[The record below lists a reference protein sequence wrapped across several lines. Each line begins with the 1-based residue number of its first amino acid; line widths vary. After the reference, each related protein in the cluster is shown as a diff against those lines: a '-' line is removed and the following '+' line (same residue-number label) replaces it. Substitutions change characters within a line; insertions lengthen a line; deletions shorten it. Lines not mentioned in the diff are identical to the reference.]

1 MYEIVDRMFKK
12 GKKKFIFPAM
22 YYGLL
27 SAYIQNGKTVFSTQ
41 EVRHFYETAVCEI
54 VRNHLGHSLHIGG
67 QFYDAYPTRNL
78 TKYRVLKALGPR
90 MFQLIATQN
99 AAQMLDYICQKFKE
113 EIQKR
118 FGNLPSLSNRLKRM
132 ELSETVERFISFIEW
147 AMSISGTCFELVSF
161 ALIKTHMER
170 FGCKIYRE
178 TRAEAS
184 DRGTDLST
192 DFGVVYQ
199 VKKLVL
205 RSERV
210 TTDVYDT
217 LLGNFGE
224 ERIRDGK
231 VVLVLEDADKQ
242 FKELLVRLKIKPII
256 KNDLLKLALLMDE
269 PEVREK
275 VLRVVFDELKREYQ
289 SDVCRKCPFSGQF
302 PVCEFRE

>member
-1 MYEIVDRMFKK
+1 
-12 GKKKFIFPAM
+12 
-22 YYGLL
+22 
-27 SAYIQNGKTVFSTQ
+27 
-41 EVRHFYETAVCEI
+41 
-54 VRNHLGHSLHIGG
+54 
-67 QFYDAYPTRNL
+67 
-78 TKYRVLKALGPR
+78 
-90 MFQLIATQN
+90 
-99 AAQMLDYICQKFKE
+99 
-113 EIQKR
+113 
-118 FGNLPSLSNRLKRM
+118 M

-178 TRAEAS
+178 TRTEAS

-217 LLGNFGE
+217 LRGNFGE